1 MGRGV
6 MGSAQLNIAIC
17 LDENYLDP
25 ARTLLE
31 SLRAHHGAHRLVI
44 WMLHDGLSQGS
55 IDAVAA
61 QCAGWASVRSVPV
74 DFDLAPYFGAGDDW
88 LPYQNK
94 SVLFRILLPEQ
105 LRAHGIRRILYLD
118 CDIICVGSLEPLV
131 SADLQGATV
140 GAVSDAFTPRLSSGG
155 GIPGHVVTRDAEYFN
170 SGVLLID
177 VEAWHERKTE
187 QRCLEYLR
195 SVRGAQRFYDQDALN
210 VACEG
215 QWHRLSDRF
224 NTMITDPFEED
235 LGSALRTARL
245 LHFVGPHKPWH
256 DDYFPG
262 NRRTAYELYRHA
274 WRTREVQG

>member
-1 MGRGV
+1 M
-6 MGSAQLNIAIC
+6 MKPAQLDIAIC

-31 SLRAHHGAHRLVI
+31 SLRSHHRPGRLVI
-44 WMLHDGLSQGS
+44 WILHDGLNQTS
-55 IDAVAA
+55 IDAVVA

-74 DFDLAPYFGAGDDW
+74 DFDLAPYFGADGDW
-88 LPYQNK
+88 LSYQNK

-105 LRAHGIRRILYLD
+105 LRAYEIQRVLYLD
-118 CDIICVGSLEPLV
+118 CDILCVGSLEPLV
-131 SADLQGATV
+131 STDLQGETL
-140 GAVSDAFTPRLSSGG
+140 GAVPDAFTPRLSSGG
-155 GIPGHVVTRDAEYFN
+155 GIPGHVITKDTDYFN

-177 VEAWHERKTE
+177 VERWHERETE
-187 QRCLEYLR
+187 QRCLDYLE

-215 QWHRLSDRF
+215 QWHPLSDGF
-224 NTMITDPFEED
+224 NTMITDPFEDD
-235 LGSALRTARL
+235 LASALLPARL

-274 WRTREVQG
+274 WRTREAQG